1 MHLKKTGYGGGRAVR
16 GDSMYE
22 RVLIPLDGSDIAETI
37 SLRREGAWF
46 RPVLQSPMGE
56 TQKSRVDSG
65 TD

>member
-1 MHLKKTGYGGGRAVR
+1 MHLKKTGYGGGRAAR
-16 GDSMYE
+16 GGSMYE